1 MSNVTIQGALAKPD
15 GSPQS
20 NATIRIVA
28 LENTGEVSTTSSV
41 DIECNSAGQYDFNLN
56 FGYFKI
62 LARFE
67 QRWETL
73 GNIILGSSTPT
84 PIDLGTLF
92 AIFAQPA
99 RPDGEAP
106 MDGGLYGRQNA
117 SWQPIPEQ
125 SEMAVP
131 FNGTTSSATVVHN
144 KHRRPRIL
152 FINNDGMEIEIGRSY
167 PSDDIVTVSAT
178 IPLNGTLYIT

>member
-15 GSPQS
+15 GSPQP

-28 LENTGEVSTTSSV
+28 LENTGDVKLASSV

-56 FGYFKI
+56 YGYYKI

-73 GNIILGSSTPT
+73 GNVILGSASPNPT
-84 PIDLGTLF
+84 NLGTLF
-92 AIFAQPA
+92 GIFAKPA

-106 MDGGLYGRQNA
+106 MDGGIYVRQNA
-117 SWQPIPEQ
+117 TWKAVPEQ
-125 SEMAVP
+125 SEIVVP
-131 FNGTTSSATVVHN
+131 LNGTTSTYTHLHN
-144 KHRRPRIL
+144 KNRRPRIL
-152 FINNDGMEIEIGRSY
+152 FINNDGMEVELGRSY
-167 PSDDIVTVSAT
+167 PSEDLVTVSST
-178 IPLNGTLYIT
+178 IPLHGTLYIT